1 MNIRKKLILGAM
13 FIGFVPIL
21 LGASYIGY
29 NAIHQGQTL
38 IRSQIQQQLISV
50 REITAE
56 KVESYFSTI
65 ENQILTL
72 SKSRMVIDAMQDFEG
87 VFTAHSWDAKLDP
100 AEVDASLANYYRN
113 EFATQYNE
121 LNPGNAVDVQALIN
135 GLSSETKALQY
146 SYISNNPNPLGEK
159 DKLLHSPNFTPYT
172 KMHAYYHESLHDY
185 LTRFGYYDIFL
196 VSAETGHIV
205 YSVYKELDFAT
216 SLIDG
221 PYANSGIAQVF
232 RQVKDSKDSTAVAL
246 TDFAPYLPSYEA
258 PASFIASPIFESGEL
273 VGVLIFQMPIE
284 RLNQIMTHNGK
295 WNEVGL
301 GNSGE
306 TYLVGQDFNMRSMS
320 RFLIED
326 KSAYGELL
334 KQIGMGPN
342 LIENIIAKHTSVGLQ
357 PVKTL
362 GTQAALSGET
372 GYQAFPDYRGIRVF
386 SAYKPIKI
394 KGFTWA
400 LMSEIDEE
408 EAFLFTDQ
416 LKDSII
422 ATSVITV
429 LLALLLAGGLGLA
442 FSNSITGPINRTVGM
457 LKNIAKG
464 DGDLTQR
471 LDATNKDEMGQ
482 LAYWFNHFI
491 ADIQNLISDLNSIIV
506 TLSQSSSSF
515 KTDAGAAENA
525 MDEQNELTRN
535 ISNLMNNLQGV
546 VDEIAQS
553 SQDTSELAIQTSNSS
568 NAGLKT
574 VQACTTA
581 IQDLSEDIQQMVSS
595 IDTLN
600 QSSQQVGEV
609 VSVIQAIAE
618 QTNLLALNAAI
629 EAARAG
635 ESGRGFAVVADE
647 VRNLAQRTQD
657 STLEISESVTTIT
670 DGIHRAVELASNS
683 HESVQQGLNSA
694 QEAEETFKAINESVD
709 DIRENGERMVSAAK
723 KQEDAAREVNLGV
736 QSIESGAQGTT
747 DLIKGVAVRSVELES
762 LSENLNGKVGRY
774 KTS

>member
-113 EFATQYNE
+113 EFAAQYNE
-121 LNPGNAVDVQALIN
+121 LNPGNGVDVQALIN
-135 GLSSETKALQY
+135 GLSNETKALQY

-320 RFLIED
+320 RFLMED

-357 PVKTL
+357 PVKTI

-422 ATSVITV
+422 ATSVIAV

-747 DLIKGVAVRSVELES
+747 DLIKGVAVRSIELES

>member
-1 MNIRKKLILGAM
+1 MNIRKKIILGAM

-29 NAIHQGQTL
+29 NAITQGQSL
-38 IRSQIQQQLISV
+38 IRGQVQQQLISV
-50 REITAE
+50 REITTE
-56 KVESYFSTI
+56 KVEHYFSTI
-65 ENQILTL
+65 ENQILTM
-72 SKSRMVIDAMQDFEG
+72 SKSRMVIDAVQDFEG

-100 AEVDASLANYYRN
+100 AEVDASLSQYYRD
-113 EFATQYNE
+113 EFAAKYSE
-121 LNPGNAVDVQALIN
+121 LNPGHNLDVPALLSE
-135 GLSSETKALQY
+135 LSSETKALQY
-146 SYISNNPNPLGEK
+146 SFISNNPNPLGEK

-221 PYANSGIAQVF
+221 PYADSGIAEAF
-232 RQVKDSKDSTAVAL
+232 RKVKDSQEVSTVAL

-258 PASFIASPIFESGEL
+258 PASFIASPIFESGEI

-284 RLNQIMTHNGK
+284 RLNQIMTHNEK
-295 WNEVGL
+295 WSEVGL
-301 GNSGE
+301 GNTGE

-326 KSAYGELL
+326 KTAYGELL
-334 KQIGMGPN
+334 KQLDMGPDA
-342 LIENIIAKHTSVGLQ
+342 ISNIMAKHTSVGLQ
-357 PVKTL
+357 PVKTV
-362 GTQAALSGET
+362 GTKAALAGET
-372 GYQAFPDYRGIRVF
+372 GYQAFPDYRGVRVF
-386 SAYKPIKI
+386 SAYRPITI

-408 EAFLFTDQ
+408 EAFTFSNQ
-416 LKDSII
+416 LKDSIVG
-422 ATSVITV
+422 TSIITV
-429 LLALLLAGGLGLA
+429 MLALLLAGGLGLA
-442 FSNSITGPINRTVGM
+442 FSNSITGPINRTVSM

-491 ADIQNLISDLNSIIV
+491 VDIQNLISDLNSIIV

-515 KTDAGAAENA
+515 KTDAGAAEKA
-525 MDEQNELTRN
+525 MDEQNALTSN
-535 ISNLMNNLQGV
+535 ISNLMNNLQQV

-553 SQDTSELAIQTSNSS
+553 SQDTSQLAIQTSDSS

-657 STLEISESVTTIT
+657 STQEISESVTTIT
-670 DGIHRAVELASNS
+670 QGISKAVELASNS
-683 HESVQQGLNSA
+683 HESVQQGLSSA
-694 QEAEETFKAINESVD
+694 QEAEQTFKAINESVD
-709 DIRENGERMVSAAK
+709 DIRENGERMVQAAH
-723 KQEDAAREVNLGV
+723 KQETATSEVNAGV

-762 LSENLNGKVGRY
+762 ISKDLNGKVGRY